1 MDFRA
6 ARPHNGDPSRSSQID
21 VRTGEKSAIMHAMK
35 ERELLLKA
43 AKFDVARLKFDAPGG
58 GEITRDVVEHPG
70 AAVILPVLDDG
81 RVVLIRNLRRTVGKT
96 LWELPAG
103 TLEEGEPPEECAARE
118 LEEET
123 GYRAK
128 TIKPLTEFF
137 ASPGILNERMYG
149 YLATELEQTAQALDE
164 SEEIAVFPLP
174 SWQVRD
180 MLKDGHIEDG
190 KTIALLLYWMHI
202 YTPK

>member
-1 MDFRA
+1 M
-6 ARPHNGDPSRSSQID
+6 
-21 VRTGEKSAIMHAMK
+21 
-35 ERELLLKA
+35 LLEA
-43 AKFDVARLKFDAPGG
+43 AKFDVARLKFEGPDGTV
-58 GEITRDVVEHPG
+58 IIRDVVEHPG

-103 TLEEGEPPEECAARE
+103 TLEEGEPPEVCAARE

-123 GYRAK
+123 GYRA
-128 TIKPLTEFF
+128 TAITPLTEFF
-137 ASPGILNERMYG
+137 PSPGVLNERMYG
-149 YLATELEQTAQALDE
+149 YLATGLVKTAQALDE
-164 SEEIAVFPLP
+164 NEEIEVFPLP

-202 YTPK
+202 HTLR